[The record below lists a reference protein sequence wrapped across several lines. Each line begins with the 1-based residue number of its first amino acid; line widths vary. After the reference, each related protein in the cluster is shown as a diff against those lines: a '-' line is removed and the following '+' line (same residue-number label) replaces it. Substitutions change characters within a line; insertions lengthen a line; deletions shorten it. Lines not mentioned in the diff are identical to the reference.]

1 MPNKYLRYT
10 IAILLI
16 FGLILV
22 RKYEDILFYDPFL
35 IYFQKEDYSKFP
47 SINFSQLNIS
57 IVCRYFINSVLT
69 LLIIGILFWKKMY
82 LKFSVIILLITL
94 VILLPIYNY
103 QITTKLSSGQLV
115 FFYIR
120 RFLIQPMFF
129 LILIPCFYYQE
140 LQNKKAIEN

>member
-47 SINFSQLNIS
+47 PINFSELNIS
-57 IVCRYFINSVLT
+57 ILCRYFINSVLT

-82 LKFSVIILLITL
+82 LKFSVIVLLITL
-94 VILLPIYNY
+94 IILLPIYNY
-103 QITTKLSSGQLV
+103 QIITKLSSGQLV

-129 LILIPCFYYQE
+129 FNTDSLFLLPK
-140 LQNKKAIEN
+140 NH